1 MSHTIPASEVVPRH
15 RPADELVTVLD
26 DVAASPRAAG
36 TVDMV
41 VARPHDGHRDVL
53 ALGTFTVADGLVG
66 DNWRTR
72 GSSRTP
78 DGSADPDAQLT
89 LVNRRWLDHI
99 SGGAPRFWPL
109 AGDQVVVDLDLSTS
123 NLAPGD
129 RLRLGSAVVEVTPKP
144 HNGCKKFVTRYGIEA
159 MRMVASEVGRD
170 LRLRGIHVRIVTAG
184 EAGPGDAVT
193 LLPP

>member
-15 RPADELVTVLD
+15 RPADELVAVLD
-26 DVAASPRAAG
+26 DVAGSPRTDG

-53 ALGTFTVADGLVG
+53 DRGTFTVADGLVG

-89 LVNRRWLDHI
+89 LVNRRWLDHV
-99 SGGAPRFWPL
+99 SGGDQRYWPL

-144 HNGCKKFVTRYGIEA
+144 HTGCKKFVVRYGVEA
-159 MRMVASEVGRD
+159 QRMVASEVGRD
-170 LRLRGIHVRIVTAG
+170 LRLRGIYVRVVTGGDAS
-184 EAGPGDAVT
+184 PGDAVT
-193 LLPP
+193 LLPA

>member
-1 MSHTIPASEVVPRH
+1 VSHTIPASQVVPRH
-15 RPADELVTVLD
+15 RPADELVAVLD

-36 TVDMV
+36 TVAMV
-41 VARPHDGHRDVL
+41 VARPHDGQRDVL
-53 ALGTFTVADGLVG
+53 ARGAFTVADGLVG

-89 LVNRRWLDHI
+89 LVNQRWLDQV
-99 SGGAPRFWPL
+99 SGGDQRFWPL

-129 RLRLGSAVVEVTPKP
+129 RLQLGSAVVEVTPKP
-144 HNGCKKFVTRYGIEA
+144 HNGCKKFVARYGVEA
-159 MRMVASEVGRD
+159 MRMVASDVGRD
-170 LRLRGIHVRIVTAG
+170 LRLRGIYVRVATAG
-184 EAGPGDAVT
+184 DAGPGDAVT
-193 LLPP
+193 LLPA